1 MTTIKQQQ
9 TNKQQSKILALE
21 AENRL
26 LQQTIDQ
33 QNTRLNHLHNKLK
46 HLNRDTAH
54 SQTFSLMMTGAS
66 LAQILETIVLYVEKT
81 HPDILCSILLLTP
94 DTQYLTV
101 GAAPSLPPFYTQAIE
116 GVSIGATAG
125 SCGTA
130 AYLKQRVI
138 VSDIAHD
145 PLWADYKHLAAQA
158 NLGSCWSEP
167 ILNLSQ
173 QVLGTFAM
181 YHQGIHHPSDDEITT
196 IVNAAQ
202 LAALAIEH
210 KQADTRLRESEERHR
225 LLFSHSRDA
234 LVTSHA
240 YDLEKG
246 FRFTTYN
253 QAALN
258 LFGINSETQLLQLSV
273 IDLSPAYQPDGQLSK
288 TKAFAMAQIAIQ
300 QGSHVFE
307 WQHQRLNGELIL
319 CSITLTVL
327 TIAGQLVVQACI
339 RDVTAHKQAQL
350 ALQQQLEKITATEQ
364 ALRLSQERFRALWNT
379 AADVVLILDE
389 QGMIRHTNPAIF
401 HVFGY
406 QIAEVVNQDIALL
419 QPEYLRFAHQRGFN
433 DYLYSQY
440 KTIHWH
446 NVQSMGLHKA
456 GHEFP
461 IEISFS
467 HAIINGQSLFAGF
480 IQDITERKQ
489 AETLLAEKTL
499 ELQRSNQQLQSLT
512 AELEAKVLQRTQQLQ
527 NALEQANAAT
537 LAKSEFLAMMSHEI
551 RTPVNGII
559 GMAQLLDMSH
569 LNAEQESY
577 LRAIR
582 SSSDSLLSLINDILD
597 LSKIEAGKLELEHH
611 PFLLTQV
618 LSSVSTL
625 FKPLIDKKQLSLSYD
640 WDDTLPP
647 IALGDHLRL
656 TQILSNLMSNALK
669 FTHQGG
675 IHVSA
680 QAQTMDDHTFRLK
693 VEISD
698 TGIGIAKERQHRLF
712 QVFSQV
718 DSSTT
723 RQYGGSGLGLA
734 ICKRL
739 VEAMSG
745 SIDVFSELGKGT
757 SFRFNVLLGIGH
769 SVDETHINPERQ
781 LATQN
786 MPKVLIVDDNVVNQ
800 LIMLKFLA
808 KLNIKAEVASNGKE
822 ALLQVQHKT
831 FDIIFMDIQMPEMDG
846 LTATQQIR
854 QMTLS
859 QQPYII
865 ALTANAFESD
875 REHSFKIGMND
886 FLSKPFLFEQIKSK
900 ISQVCHWQGQST

>member
-9 TNKQQSKILALE
+9 TDKQQSRILALE

-26 LQQTIDQ
+26 LQQTISQ
-33 QNTRLNHLHNKLK
+33 QNTHINHLHNELK

-54 SQTFSLMMTGAS
+54 SQTLSLIMTGAS
-66 LAQILETIVLYVEKT
+66 LAQILETIVLYVEKI

-94 DTQYLTV
+94 DAQHVTV
-101 GAAPSLPPFYTQAIE
+101 GAAPSLAHFYTQAIE
-116 GVSIGATAG
+116 GAPIGATAG

-130 AYLKQRVI
+130 AYLKRRVI

-145 PLWADYKHLAAQA
+145 PLWVDYKHLAAQA

-181 YHQGIHHPSDDEITT
+181 YHQGVHYPSDDEITT
-196 IVNAAQ
+196 IVSAAQ
-202 LAALAIEH
+202 LAALAIER

-234 LVTSHA
+234 LVTSNAHT
-240 YDLEKG
+240 LEK
-246 FRFTTYN
+246 FTACN
-253 QAALN
+253 QAALT
-258 LFGINSETQLLQLSV
+258 LFGIDSEAQFLQLSP
-273 IDLSPAYQPDGQLSK
+273 IDLSPKYQPDGQLSK

-389 QGMIRHTNPAIF
+389 QGIIRHTNPAIF

-419 QPEYLRFAHQRGFN
+419 QPEHLRFAHQRGFN
-433 DYLYSQY
+433 DYLHSQH

-446 NVQSMGLHKA
+446 NVQSIGLHKA

-489 AETLLAEKTL
+489 AESLLAQKTL

-512 AELEAKVLQRTQQLQ
+512 SELEAKVLQRTQQLQ

-611 PFLLTQV
+611 PFLLTPV

-625 FKPLIDKKQLSLSYD
+625 FKPLIEKKQLSLSYD
-640 WDDTLPP
+640 WANDLPN
-647 IALGDHLRL
+647 IAIGDHLRL

-680 QAQTMDDHTFRLK
+680 QAQTMDDQTFRLK

-757 SFRFNVLLGIGH
+757 SFRFDVLLGIGH
-769 SVDETHINPERQ
+769 SLDETHINPERQ
-781 LATQN
+781 LATYD

-800 LIMLKFLA
+800 VIMLKFLA

-822 ALLQVQHKT
+822 ALIEVQKQP

-854 QMTLS
+854 QMALS
-859 QQPYII
+859 KQPYII